1 MPAVPPSEMVLFA
14 AVVREG
20 GFTRAARQLGLTK
33 QTVSE
38 RISRL
43 EERLGVRLLE
53 RTTRRLRVTDT
64 GALYYERC
72 AAIAAQI
79 EEANNAVLERRAEP
93 VGLLRVSA
101 PTLYGRY
108 FLAPV
113 IAAILARYPK
123 LRMEVVLAERRV
135 DLIEEGFDLAIRI
148 GVLEDSSLFAR
159 KLGDGHI
166 YLVSSPRL
174 LRTAGALTPPPPR
187 GPPAPAV
194 GPPGTPPPPG
204 GVRPRETWPVQ
215 GVKMKI
221 EPRLVVNDH
230 AVACEAA
237 IAGLGIAFLPSLV
250 CQEAVLDGRL
260 EILFGPEP
268 AMQSPVFAVFPGR
281 RYVPPKVR
289 VFLEAL
295 TAMVEPMA
303 PIVASRRRAERPARR

>member
-79 EEANNAVLERRAEP
+79 DEANNVVLERRAEP

-174 LRTAGALTPPPPR
+174 LRTAGALTPAALR
-187 GPPAPAV
+187 DLPAI
-194 GPPGTPPPPG
+194 

>member
-1 MPAVPPSEMVLFA
+1 MVLFA

-20 GFTRAARQLGLTK
+20 GFTRAARQLGITK

-38 RISRL
+38 RVSRL

-64 GALYYERC
+64 GAVYYERC
-72 AAIAAQI
+72 AAITAQI
-79 EEANNAVLERRAEP
+79 EEANNAVLERQAEP

-113 IAAILARYPK
+113 IAATLARYPK
-123 LRMEVVLAERRV
+123 LRLEVVLSERRV

-148 GVLEDSSLFAR
+148 GFLDDSSLAAR
-159 KLGDGHI
+159 KLGDGHV
-166 YLVSSPRL
+166 YLVASPRL
-174 LRTAGALTPPPPR
+174 LPARGALTR
-187 GPPAPAV
+187 EALRDLPAV
-194 GPPGTPPPPG
+194 G
-204 GVRPRETWPVQ
+204 VRTRETWTVRGTPMRV
-215 GVKMKI
+215 

-237 IAGLGIAFLPSLV
+237 IAGVGVALLPSLV
-250 CQEAVLDGRL
+250 CQEAVRDGRL
-260 EILFGPEP
+260 EILLGPEP
-268 AMQSPVFAVFPGR
+268 AMQRPVYAVFPSR

-295 TAMVEPMA
+295 TALVAPMA
-303 PIVASRRRAERPARR
+303 PIVVERRRRAGKRR

>member
-1 MPAVPPSEMVLFA
+1 MVLFA

-20 GFTRAARQLGLTK
+20 GFTRAARQLGVTK

-38 RISRL
+38 RISKL

-113 IAAILARYPK
+113 IAATLARYPK
-123 LRMEVVLAERRV
+123 LRLEVVLAERRV

-148 GVLEDSSLFAR
+148 GLMEDSSLAAR
-159 KLGDGHI
+159 KLGDGHV
-166 YLVSSPRL
+166 YLVASPRL
-174 LRTAGALTPPPPR
+174 LRAGGALTPAALR
-187 GPPAPAV
+187 DLPAV
-194 GPPGTPPPPG
+194 G
-204 GVRPRETWPVQ
+204 VRSRETWTVQ
-215 GVKMKI
+215 GMQMKI

-237 IAGLGIAFLPSLV
+237 IAGLGVAFLPSLV

-268 AMQSPVFAVFPGR
+268 AMQRPVFAVFPSR

-295 TAMVEPMA
+295 TTMIAPMA
-303 PIVASRRRAERPARR
+303 PIVVPPRRRRTPSRRHDTRAPSR

>member
-1 MPAVPPSEMVLFA
+1 MQPVPPSEMVLFA

-20 GFTRAARQLGLTK
+20 GFTRAARQLGVTK

-72 AAIAAQI
+72 AAITAQI
-79 EEANNAVLERRAEP
+79 EEANNAVLERQAEP
-93 VGLLRVSA
+93 IGVLRVSA

-113 IAAILARYPK
+113 IAATLARYPK
-123 LRMEVVLAERRV
+123 LRLEIVLAERRV

-148 GVLEDSSLFAR
+148 GLLDDSSLAAR
-159 KLGDGHI
+159 KLGDGHV
-166 YLVSSPRL
+166 YLVASPRL
-174 LRTAGALTPPPPR
+174 LRGRGALSPELLR
-187 GPPAPAV
+187 DLPAV
-194 GPPGTPPPPG
+194 
-204 GVRPRETWPVQ
+204 GVRPRETWTVQ
-215 GVKMKI
+215 GAQMRV

-237 IAGLGIAFLPSLV
+237 IAGVGVALLPSLV
-250 CQEAVLDGRL
+250 CQEAVRDGRL

-268 AMQSPVFAVFPGR
+268 AMRRPVYAVFPSR
-281 RYVPPKVR
+281 RYMPPKVR
-289 VFLEAL
+289 VFLEAV
-295 TAMVEPMA
+295 TALVAPMA
-303 PIVASRRRAERPARR
+303 PLVVERRRRSRARR